1 MKIYICI
8 WIFLVDYL
16 KGAIFLV
23 FAYLLMLNR
32 IEVLTVTSYA
42 YILNTS
48 YAYILNTKEIK
59 LLNYQTANQLTI
71 WKHFSEKDSLCRH
84 WTRSQS
90 DIIQK

>member
-42 YILNTS
+42 YILNT
-48 YAYILNTKEIK
+48 KEIK
-59 LLNYQTANQLTI
+59 PLNYQTANQLTI
-71 WKHFSEKDSLCRH
+71 
-84 WTRSQS
+84 
-90 DIIQK
+90 

>member
-42 YILNTS
+42 YILNT
-48 YAYILNTKEIK
+48 KEIK

-71 WKHFSEKDSLCRH
+71 
-84 WTRSQS
+84 
-90 DIIQK
+90 

>member
-8 WIFLVDYL
+8 LIFLVDYL

-32 IEVLTVTSYA
+32 IEVLTV
-42 YILNTS
+42 TS

>member
-8 WIFLVDYL
+8 LIFLVDYL

-42 YILNTS
+42 YILNT
-48 YAYILNTKEIK
+48 KEIK

-71 WKHFSEKDSLCRH
+71 
-84 WTRSQS
+84 
-90 DIIQK
+90 

>member
-59 LLNYQTANQLTI
+59 PLNYQTANQLTI
-71 WKHFSEKDSLCRH
+71 
-84 WTRSQS
+84 
-90 DIIQK
+90 